1 MNWPLPIRLM
11 LWPLSVAYGLIAR
24 GRAWLYAHGWL
35 KQKRLN
41 GAVISVGNLTVG
53 GTGKTPM
60 VLWLAERLLAQG
72 KRVAIL
78 SRGYRGSGGT
88 CDEVELL
95 RMRLGPR
102 VPIGVGKNRFGL
114 GKQLE
119 AEKIDVYLLD
129 DGFQHLQLARDLDI
143 VLLDLSR
150 PLRHDWLIPAGRL
163 REPRSALNRA
173 DLVVFTHAE
182 NQTLAA
188 SAMQELHQFP
198 IFPSTL
204 RLLGFRPHAGH
215 NSSKLLTEISDEHV
229 FAFCGIGN
237 PDAFFRDLARWR
249 VRVVGRAS
257 FPDHHRYTVSDLARL
272 EHSAAR
278 AGAKA
283 FVSTE
288 KDAENLGS
296 LSFSMFPLYLAVVEM
311 AIPDEKQFLLAITH
325 RLSARRGAAA

>member
-1 MNWPLPIRLM
+1 MNWPLPVRLV

-24 GRAWLYAHGWL
+24 GRAWLYTHGWL
-35 KQKRLN
+35 KQKHLN
-41 GAVISVGNLTVG
+41 GAVISVGNLSLG

-78 SRGYRGSGGT
+78 SRGYRGSRGT
-88 CDEVELL
+88 SDEVELL
-95 RMRLGPR
+95 RARLGPR
-102 VPIGVGKNRFGL
+102 VPIGVGKNRFGQ

-119 AEKIDVYLLD
+119 PEKIDVYLLD

-182 NQTLAA
+182 NQTLAV
-188 SAMQELHQFP
+188 SATQELHQFP

-204 RLLGFRPHAGH
+204 HLLGFRPHGGH
-215 NSSKLLTEISDEHV
+215 NSSKLLAEIIDGPV

-278 AGAKA
+278 ASAKA

-311 AIPDEKQFLLAITH
+311 AIPDEKQFLLAITQ